1 MGDYENWIWI
11 SEYEPSKFAEAA
23 DKILFKIYGA
33 VKKAAIGFKRQVLSR
48 RNLRYFLYYAA
59 ANFLILTLFAVYQ
72 SIQGI
77 SLELKP
83 VTSPATEGSSLL
95 FVAAVIL
102 LPLSLLLEELG
113 FRLLPMFFIRDL
125 FHLNRI
131 TISIEHE
138 GKVTVVH
145 NSPLRLWIYHH
156 WVWIFIV
163 VSALWAGLLHQI
175 NVVSSD
181 ALGALIYFA
190 VQCFSGVAFSWIYSR
205 RGLGA
210 SWIVHLSWDLFIV
223 ALNLIMLL

>member
-1 MGDYENWIWI
+1 MVCSQMN
-11 SEYEPSKFAEAA
+11 A
-23 DKILFKIYGA
+23 DALL
-33 VKKAAIGFKRQVLSR
+33 KKAAIGFKRQAFNR
-48 RNLRYFLYYAA
+48 KNLRYLLYYAA
-59 ANFLILTLFAVYQ
+59 ANFLILTLFAMYQ

-102 LPLSLLLEELG
+102 LPLSLLLEEFG

-131 TISIEHE
+131 TLSIKHE

-145 NSPLRLWIYHH
+145 NSPLRLWLYHH

-163 VSALWAGLLHQI
+163 VSALWAGMLHQI

-181 ALGALIYFA
+181 PLGAWIYFG
-190 VQCFSGVAFSWIYSR
+190 VQTFSGFCFAWIYAR

-210 SWIVHLSWDLFIV
+210 SWAVHTAWDLFLV
-223 ALNLIMLL
+223 AMNLLILLM

>member
-1 MGDYENWIWI
+1 MSDDSSPIWI
-11 SEYEPSKFAEAA
+11 SEYEPSKFASAI
-23 DKILFKIYGA
+23 DRMLFRIYRI
-33 VKKAAIGFKRQVLSR
+33 VKKAAIVFKKEGLSR

-59 ANFLILTLFAVYQ
+59 ANFLILSLFAMYQ

-102 LPLSLLLEELG
+102 LPFSLLLEELG

-131 TISIEHE
+131 TASMEHE
-138 GKVTVVH
+138 GEVTVVH
-145 NSPLRLWIYHH
+145 NSSLKLWLYHH

-163 VSALWAGLLHQI
+163 DSALWAGMLHQI

-181 ALGALIYFA
+181 PLGA
-190 VQCFSGVAFSWIYSR
+190 WI
-205 RGLGA
+205 
-210 SWIVHLSWDLFIV
+210 
-223 ALNLIMLL
+223 